1 MTLPNNPEDVLVV
14 RRLLPARRED
24 VFAAWLD
31 PVSLSQW
38 MCPGDVERATVEVD
52 PKVGGKFKIVMWRP
66 RAEGAEHW
74 GEYLAIQ
81 PPSLL
86 SFTWL
91 SAYTDLTPTV
101 VTIELLER
109 GASTELILTHRR
121 LPAPRLDAHRQG
133 WTDIVR
139 KLEAVLTGHPA

>member
-1 MTLPNNPEDVLVV
+1 VTLPSDPEDVLVI

-38 MCPGDVERATVEVD
+38 MCPGEVERATVEVD
-52 PKVGGKFKIVMWRP
+52 PRVGGKFRIVMWRP

-91 SAYTDLTPTV
+91 RCSA
-101 VTIELLER
+101 
-109 GASTELILTHRR
+109 AR
-121 LPAPRLDAHRQG
+121 LRTR
-133 WTDIVR
+133 
-139 KLEAVLTGHPA
+139 